1 MDKEKVI
8 VIGGGASGLVAAISA
23 SRRGFQVDILEKNDR
38 VGKKILATGNGRC
51 NYTNT
56 NISSYNYYSNNK
68 TIVDNIIDRFTPER
82 IVGFFKELGI
92 QEYVDNSGKIYPNSL
107 QSSSVL
113 DVLRMECKHLGV
125 KEICNSEV
133 VDISKR
139 DDKFKIKTTKDTYT
153 CDKVV
158 AAFGGKASPQ
168 LSSDGTGYPIIKKLG
183 HSITEIFPGL
193 VQLKIHN
200 NNLKRISGIKV
211 DGEISVQI
219 DGDDIKKDFGEI
231 LFTNY
236 GISGPP
242 VLQLSRHCI
251 NMIEKNKKVV
261 IKLDIFPKYDKN
273 ELFQLLKNR
282 FINMKY
288 KTIRE
293 SFIGLINKGLID
305 IILRE
310 SAIEKTNIPGTKFK
324 TKDIYKIVNTLKE
337 WKFEV
342 LGPHYW
348 EHAQIT
354 AGGVETSEINPETM
368 ESKLIENLYIIGELM
383 DVDGDCGG
391 YNLHWAWATGYT
403 AGRSL

>member
-1 MDKEKVI
+1 MEKEKVI
-8 VIGGGASGLVAAISA
+8 IIGGGASGLVSAIVAA
-23 SRRGFQVDILEKNDR
+23 RRGHQVDILEKNDR

-51 NYTNT
+51 NYTNL
-56 NISSYNYYSNNK
+56 NISSYNYYSKNK
-68 TIVDNIIDRFTPER
+68 EIVDVLLEKFSPER

-92 QEYVDNSGKIYPNSL
+92 QEYVDETGKIYPNSL
-107 QSSSVL
+107 QASSVL
-113 DVLRMECKHLGV
+113 DVLRMECKYLGV

-133 VDISKR
+133 VNISKQ
-139 DDKFKIKTTKDTYT
+139 DDKFKIKTTEDNYT

-158 AAFGGKASPQ
+158 AAFGGKARPQ
-168 LSSDGTGYPIIKKLG
+168 LSSEGTGYSIMKELG
-183 HSITEIFPGL
+183 HSIIPIFPGL
-193 VQLKIHN
+193 VQLKLEN
-200 NNLKRISGIKV
+200 NYLKRISGIKIE
-211 DGEISVQI
+211 GEISVEI
-219 DGDDIKKDFGEI
+219 DGDDIKRDFGEI

-251 NMIEKNKKVV
+251 EMIEKNKDVV

-273 ELFQLLKNR
+273 ELFQLLENR

-288 KTIRE
+288 KNIRE

-305 IILRE
+305 VILKE
-310 SAIEKTNIPGTKFK
+310 SSIEKTNISGTKFK

-337 WKFEV
+337 WKFKV
-342 LGPHYW
+342 LGPYYW

-354 AGGVETSEINPETM
+354 VGGTNTKEIDPKTM
-368 ESKLIENLYIIGELM
+368 ESRIIKGLYITGELM